1 VLSTTSFHLGDTRYL
16 LTFNTVAAFSIGH
29 TGRGSM
35 GVVAEDFQCQNFTSS
50 ESLLL
55 DDYGP
60 VARHCMHLLLII
72 LSQSTSQSADLDF
85 T

>member
-1 VLSTTSFHLGDTRYL
+1 
-16 LTFNTVAAFSIGH
+16 
-29 TGRGSM
+29 M